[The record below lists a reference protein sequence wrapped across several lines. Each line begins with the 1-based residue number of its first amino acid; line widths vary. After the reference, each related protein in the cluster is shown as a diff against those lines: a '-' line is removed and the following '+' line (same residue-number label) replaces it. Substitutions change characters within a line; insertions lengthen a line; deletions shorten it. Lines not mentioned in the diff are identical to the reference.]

1 MIAEQRSLIEDL
13 AHSNGEYIR
22 QFESLKLGIE
32 GLADED
38 AEPTSK
44 IGAVGTELGT
54 KPASLPPAPKPKFMD
69 FASAETSLQNEVKGL
84 GFNKPTFATTLSP
97 QAQSGMTRSLAT
109 PPNADINN
117 VFINTSGQS
126 HLALPSVQKR
136 GIPTTEAPLG
146 FDPEVLFKQVE
157 QYSMLL
163 KNLLKEVD
171 EARYKITFQSR
182 LRMKGGIAGLH
193 EGERQELEKMW
204 GCTAL
209 QKAEL
214 RHDSLEEGVK
224 ELPSISLQ
232 QNAMAPSDLCPP
244 QHAMQLNMQ
253 QAHSQQTSMAPSNVC
268 RSQYSMTRAR
278 IMPQGGQP
286 AANNPLYKAESSQNS
301 SDFSSLLRPSRIVK
315 TRRQGSLN
323 IEGEKSPSKVVDAEV
338 VDRLVSLWTTVKP

>member
-22 QFESLKLGIE
+22 KFESLKLGIE

-54 KPASLPPAPKPKFMD
+54 KHKFMD
-69 FASAETSLQNEVKGL
+69 FASAETPLQNKVKGL

-97 QAQSGMTRSLAT
+97 QPQSGMTRPLAT

-157 QYSMLL
+157 QYSMLV

-244 QHAMQLNMQ
+244 QHAMQLAQ
-253 QAHSQQTSMAPSNVC
+253 L
-268 RSQYSMTRAR
+268 
-278 IMPQGGQP
+278 MPQAGQP

-301 SDFSSLLRPSRIVK
+301 SDFRSLVRRHGIVK
-315 TRRQGSLN
+315 RYGIVKKSRKGWLN
-323 IEGEKSPSKVVDAEV
+323 IEGEKSHSKVVDAEV